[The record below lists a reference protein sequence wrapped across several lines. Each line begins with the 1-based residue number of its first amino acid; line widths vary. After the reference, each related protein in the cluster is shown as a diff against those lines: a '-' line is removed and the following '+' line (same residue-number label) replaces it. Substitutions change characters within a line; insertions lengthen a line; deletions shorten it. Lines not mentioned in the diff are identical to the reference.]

1 MSVPYNLIY
10 TQGTGAPPITADGLN
25 TFIGTMT
32 TLAGARGFSGVQ
44 NQQIFL
50 QGYSSA
56 NDGGQ
61 GNFVWIL
68 GTGID
73 NGGITTIVPI
83 GNTSGYWSRVGNSSV
98 IYAPQTI
105 TDAAGVN
112 LTATNLVNQVLVRI
126 GAASV
131 TDTFPAASTITAL
144 FTGAQVGM
152 VRDLLLIN
160 ENSGALLWATGAGVT
175 FVGNLSGGNFSTP
188 NGTQRLFKIL
198 YASPTTITV
207 YG

>member
-1 MSVPYNLIY
+1 MGVPANLIY
-10 TQGTGAPPITADGLN
+10 TQGTGAPAITADNLN
-25 TFIGTMT
+25 TFTQVET
-32 TLAGARGFSGVQ
+32 TLSGARGFSGIQ

-61 GNFVWIL
+61 GNFVWFL
-68 GTGID
+68 GTGVD
-73 NGGITTIVPI
+73 DGGITTIVPT
-83 GNTSGYWSRVGNSSV
+83 GNTSGYWSRIGNSSV
-98 IYAPQTI
+98 IYVPQTI
-105 TDAAGVN
+105 NNAAGVTLTAAN
-112 LTATNLVNQVLVRI
+112 LTNQVLVRS

-144 FTGAQVGM
+144 FTGAQIGM

-160 ENSGALLWATGAGVT
+160 ENSGALLWTTGAGVT

-188 NGTQRLFKIL
+188 NATQRLFKIL
-198 YASPTTITV
+198 YASATTIMV